1 MVATSVAN
9 LAALPLPTLIG
20 GILVVALAAA
30 VFVRATAN
38 LRRGN
43 SPPVEE
49 GVPFVGGLLKFSKG
63 PWHLMK
69 SMHSKY
75 GEVFTVPLA
84 HKRMTFLLG
93 PHASPHFFNATDER
107 MSQTEVYSFNVP
119 TFGEGVVFDVDQRV
133 RSEQFRFVADAL
145 RSSKLKTYVPAF
157 RQEAEDFFAAWG
169 DTGVVN
175 LAEVFGELIILT
187 ASRTLMGREVRESM
201 FKRVADLFHDLD
213 DGMRPLSVLFPYLP
227 TAYHRKRDAARAAL
241 SDIFKSIIAA
251 RRASGV
257 SEDDVLQALIDS
269 RYKKVYDG
277 RATTDQEI
285 VGLLI
290 ALLFAGQHTS
300 SITSTWTGLYMM
312 AGDQKYY
319 KAAEEE
325 QRRVIAEHGTD
336 ITFDVLNELD
346 TLHNCIQEALRLQ
359 PPLVLL
365 MRYAKEPF
373 EVTTSDGR
381 SYVVPKGDIVATSP
395 SFSHRLKHVFKDA
408 DSFQPER
415 FRAPREEDKAAPFSY
430 IGFGGGRHGCMGSQ
444 FAYLQIKTIWSVL
457 LRNFTFELVDEF
469 PEPDWDSMVIGPK
482 PTRVRY
488 TRRRL

>member
-1 MVATSVAN
+1 MIS
-9 LAALPLPTLIG
+9 PLPRRLG
-20 GILVVALAAA
+20 CCQCRVQDVPCAGLHACSVLDCPGSPDVHPHPSSELVPLLTPAFPASLTH
-30 VFVRATAN
+30 ATP
-38 LRRGN
+38 
-43 SPPVEE
+43 SPP
-49 GVPFVGGLLKFSKG
+49 SQG

-257 SEDDVLQALIDS
+257 SEDDVLQVQQAHGPGEGGSRCPCARGRRWSLEEGHGRHPGGLPGALIPHHAGLQTPTPGAGSQCPAMPACLHWPHSPAAGPHNDS
-269 RYKKVYDG
+269 Q
-277 RATTDQEI
+277 A
-285 VGLLI
+285 GLI
-290 ALLFAGQHTS
+290 PPHA
-300 SITSTWTGLYMM
+300 
-312 AGDQKYY
+312 
-319 KAAEEE
+319 
-325 QRRVIAEHGTD
+325 
-336 ITFDVLNELD
+336 N
-346 TLHNCIQEALRLQ
+346 N
-359 PPLVLL
+359 PPLPL
-365 MRYAKEPF
+365 P
-373 EVTTSDGR
+373 
-381 SYVVPKGDIVATSP
+381 SP
-395 SFSHRLKHVFKDA
+395 IQR
-408 DSFQPER
+408 P
-415 FRAPREEDKAAPFSY
+415 
-430 IGFGGGRHGCMGSQ
+430 
-444 FAYLQIKTIWSVL
+444 
-457 LRNFTFELVDEF
+457 
-469 PEPDWDSMVIGPK
+469 
-482 PTRVRY
+482 
-488 TRRRL
+488 